1 MGATVSS
8 GSKEWI
14 FFEILKLFPKGDR
27 RKIFW
32 VVLLNIALGFLDLLG
47 VAAIGLLG
55 ALSVTGIQSQEP
67 NERVSAILNFLYL
80 GDINFQKQIA
90 FLAITAAILFIFRT
104 IASIFLTRKVYFFL
118 SRRGALLTSELFA
131 KLMSRSLVAVQERS
145 TQETLYALTTGVNSI
160 TLLVLGSAVSFLSDA
175 SLAIVMLI
183 GLFVIEPTTAFL
195 SLLFFGALGFALFK
209 LTNVRAQQLGIL
221 DSKLSILSNEK
232 IIEVLSTYR
241 ENFVRNRRS
250 FYSSEIKKIRLK
262 IADVSAELMFMP
274 NVGKYVIESGMV
286 LGAILIAGI
295 QFAISDAVNAIATL
309 SVFLAAGGRITPAV
323 MRIQHNLIQMKSAL
337 GSAAPT
343 LQLIDSLSG
352 IPQVVD
358 AKIQEFINV
367 QHEDF
372 SSELKLEAVSFNYP
386 SSPTRA
392 LSDINLFVPEG
403 QFLAI
408 VGSSGAGKT
417 TLVDVLLGVITPT
430 AGAVR
435 ISDEDPSVAISMWPG
450 AIAYVPQ
457 DVVICNG
464 TIRDNVALGY
474 PKALVNDELVWEALD
489 SAHLTNVVR
498 SLPNMLDSQVGERGT
513 KLSGGQRQRL
523 GIARALYTKPKL
535 LVLDEAT
542 SSLDGK
548 SEFDISES
556 IQELKGKVTVIVV
569 AHRLSTI
576 RNADHII
583 YMAGGKIVNEG
594 SFDTLRKINAD
605 FDSQANLMGL

>member
-1 MGATVSS
+1 MGATVAS

-27 RKIFW
+27 KKIFW

-67 NERVSAILNFLYL
+67 NERVSTILNFLHL

-90 FLAITAAILFIFRT
+90 FLAIAAAILFIFRT

-250 FYSSEIKKIRLK
+250 YYSAEIKKIRLK
-262 IADVSAELMFMP
+262 IAEVSAELMFMP

-295 QFAISDAVNAIATL
+295 QFAISDAVSAIATL

-352 IPQVVD
+352 TPQVVD
-358 AKIQEFINV
+358 AKIQEFVNV

-372 SSELKLEAVSFNYP
+372 SSELKLEAVSFSYP

-417 TLVDVLLGVITPT
+417 TLVDVLLGVITPN
-430 AGAVR
+430 AGTVR

-474 PKALVNDELVWEALD
+474 PKELVNDELVWEALD
-489 SAHLTNVVR
+489 SAHLKNVVK

-576 RNADHII
+576 RNADQII

-594 SFDTLRKINAD
+594 SFDALRKINAD